1 MGERPSSSAE
11 VLASGSERP
20 GIGEQWHGL
29 SRRVRRVVG
38 CALAVVLLMA
48 LGSYAYAQRPDRPPP
63 SPPGPPSPAKA
74 VEMWSTGVGDLT
86 AKGSGTFTL
95 GFVAN
100 SSSKVTVERVR
111 QTYGGIELDLYGD
124 RPVRVP
130 HERRVTVDARIVSC
144 QGLPADA
151 RMPVVEFTVRN
162 ARGRQTFRFSPGERY
177 AQALAATV
185 RSACARE
192 GRPVPA
198 GR

>member
-1 MGERPSSSAE
+1 M
-11 VLASGSERP
+11 SGSERP
-20 GIGEQWHGL
+20 GVEERWRGL
-29 SRRVRRVVG
+29 PGRVRRVVG

-48 LGSYAYAQRPDRPPP
+48 LGSYAYAQRADRPPP
-63 SPPGPPSPAKA
+63 PPPGPPRPAQA
-74 VEMWSTGVGDLT
+74 VQMWSTGVGDLT
-86 AKGSGTFTL
+86 SNPSGTFTL

-111 QTYGGIELDLYGD
+111 QTYGGIQLDLYGD

-130 HERRVTVDARIVSC
+130 RERRVTVDARIVSC
-144 QGLPADA
+144 SGLPPDA

-185 RSACARE
+185 RTACARE
-192 GRPVPA
+192 GRAVP
-198 GR
+198 GSR